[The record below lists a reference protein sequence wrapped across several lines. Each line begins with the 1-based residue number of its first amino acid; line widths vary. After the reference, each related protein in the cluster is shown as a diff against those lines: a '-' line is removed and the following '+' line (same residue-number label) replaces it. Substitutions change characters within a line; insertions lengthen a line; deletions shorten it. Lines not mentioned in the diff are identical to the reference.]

1 LVAPSSRGGKGHPP
15 HGWQGCHGRS
25 ECVRVLRVHRLNILE
40 CHRANYQNS
49 LHGADTRLRM
59 NTFQIGRIQGDWLN
73 FQPPIHG
80 GVFRPYV
87 EDENED
93 SYSDDGGEAQQ
104 QGSAE
109 GDYRS
114 ASPTSS
120 DCSGF
125 LLDPSIRRRKSGSY
139 GASLASSISS
149 LPEDEKKDD
158 KNPLAAQAAKDIEF
172 DLAQYPSLDR
182 ETQKHIVMKYRELGQ
197 RIHKEGLYQCRYSSY
212 LIELARYLTFLFTSL
227 YLLHL
232 GWYKLSALFLGI
244 FWHQITFTAHDSGH
258 MGITHNFIIDTCIGI
273 FIADFC
279 GGLSLG
285 WWKLSHNVGTN
296 RLDET

>member
-1 LVAPSSRGGKGHPP
+1 MS
-15 HGWQGCHGRS
+15 
-25 ECVRVLRVHRLNILE
+25 
-40 CHRANYQNS
+40 NYQNS

-59 NTFQIGRIQGDWLN
+59 NKFQIGRIEGDWLN
-73 FQPPIHG
+73 FRPPIHG

-93 SYSDDGGEAQQ
+93 SCLEEQ

-109 GDYRS
+109 GHYRS
-114 ASPTSS
+114 ASPASS
-120 DCSGF
+120 DCSDDRGF
-125 LLDPSIRRRKSGSY
+125 LLDPSIRRRKGGSY
-139 GASLASSISS
+139 DGSLASSISS
-149 LPEDEKKDD
+149 LSEDEKNDD
-158 KNPLAAQAAKDIEF
+158 KNQLATQAAKDLEF
-172 DLAQYPSLDR
+172 DLTKYPSLDQ
-182 ETQKHIVMKYRELGQ
+182 ETQKHIVMKYRRLDQ
-197 RIHKEGLYQCRYSSY
+197 RIRKEGLYQCCYSSY
-212 LIELARYLTFLFTSL
+212 MIELARYLTFLFTSL

-258 MGITHNFIIDTCIGI
+258 MGITHNFTTDTCIGI

-296 RLDET
+296 RLGET